1 MRGKNFWTDSEDEE
15 LRSTIRNNVMRAFA
29 EAEKIEKPALQ
40 ELFTNVYSQMPWNLS
55 EQQKELQEL
64 VQKYPKSFPS
74 NHQ

>member
-1 MRGKNFWTDSEDEE
+1 
-15 LRSTIRNNVMRAFA
+15 MRAFA